1 MKRWTR
7 WEDYV
12 ALAAGLF
19 TVLAALIWTTTTV
32 TSMTLML
39 VFGGLLIVT
48 GVLNL
53 SMPGT
58 PWLEYAQCAVG
69 VLLFVSPWVGL
80 YASYSAMTFA
90 SAAWTSWIAGII
102 AAVVTAA
109 AFKPATDARQQH
121 RMAHQ
126 H

>member
-1 MKRWTR
+1 MKKWTR

-19 TVLAALIWTTTTV
+19 TVLAALIWATTTPIA
-32 TSMTLML
+32 MTLML

-48 GVLNL
+48 GILNL

-58 PWLEYAQCAVG
+58 PWLEYAQCAFG
-69 VLLFVSPWVGL
+69 VLLFVSPWVGM
-80 YASYSAMTFA
+80 YASPATLAFSSAT
-90 SAAWTSWIAGII
+90 WTSWIAGII

-109 AFKPATDARQQH
+109 AFRPAMNARH
-121 RMAHQ
+121 GGRMAHQ